1 MNRLRSLLLP
11 LSGLALALMA
21 SAPAAALDFGR
32 KVNGADDLLSADQAF
47 KLVSAIRSA
56 DGIHLNWAI
65 EPGYYL
71 YRQRFHVEPVVVGE
85 GAGAA
90 ALAALKLPKGESKH
104 DEHFGDVEIYKT
116 QVEAVLPLARGAAAP
131 TQLKV
136 RWQGCAEAGVCYP
149 PVTRVVDVI
158 AAP

>member
-11 LSGLALALMA
+11 LSGLALALIA

-56 DGIHLNWAI
+56 DGVHLNWAI

-71 YRQRFHVEPVVVGE
+71 YRQRFHVEPVV
-85 GAGAA
+85 
-90 ALAALKLPKGESKH
+90 
-104 DEHFGDVEIYKT
+104 
-116 QVEAVLPLARGAAAP
+116 
-131 TQLKV
+131 
-136 RWQGCAEAGVCYP
+136 
-149 PVTRVVDVI
+149 
-158 AAP
+158 